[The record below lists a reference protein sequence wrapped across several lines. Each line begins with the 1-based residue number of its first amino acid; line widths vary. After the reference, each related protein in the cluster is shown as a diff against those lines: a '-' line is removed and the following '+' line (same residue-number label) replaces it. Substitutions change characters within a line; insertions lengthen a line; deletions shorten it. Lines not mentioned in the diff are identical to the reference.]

1 MGYQN
6 LDNIRL
12 IRKWLGE
19 KYGYD
24 LADGALGSIQQETAS
39 TFDPAIVQRGAKD
52 KNGVKFTNESYIQAV
67 ESGKQDFVFDGI
79 GYGIFQHTSK
89 GRKQN
94 YLNFFKGKGL
104 RINDLKGQL
113 MFFDWE
119 ITTTGYANIRKAI
132 KEHWGLDECA
142 RVFCT
147 DYERPH
153 SMQEGEAVKEQ
164 AIQKRIKYARAIRA
178 FFEAEE
184 SAKQKEEQKVEVTPP
199 MAKNGMTICLDAGHY
214 GKYNRSPKVPA
225 YYESDFTWKF
235 TNFEKAEY
243 ERLGFTVILTR
254 SDKDKDLAL
263 DKRGKMSK
271 GCDLFKSNHS
281 NACGT
286 ESVDH
291 PSIIIPTKYKGTD
304 FDGCKV
310 LGNRIGE
317 NIHKV
322 MGTKQV
328 AKVYFKDAGYDR
340 NKNGVSGD
348 DEYYGVMNGAQ
359 SVKCPRYMIVEHGF
373 HTNKA
378 NAEWLLND
386 ANVKALAISEAQVV
400 AQYLLGLQ
408 PSDTHVDNNQ
418 PIGTV
423 VYITK
428 AGDNLTK
435 IAKAYGVTV
444 DEIVALNSITNPD
457 LIGKNVKLLIPATT
471 TKITYYTVQP
481 NDSLS
486 AIAREF
492 TKAGHKVTYIEIAKA
507 NNIPFPYNLIHPGD
521 TLIIP

>member
-6 LDNIRL
+6 LDNIRF

-24 LADGALGSIQQETAS
+24 LADGALGNIQQETAS

-94 YLNFFKGKGL
+94 YLKFFKEKGL

-147 DYERPH
+147 DYERPR
-153 SMQEGEAVKEQ
+153 SMQEGEVAKEQ
-164 AIQKRIKYARAIRA
+164 AIQKRIAYARAIRA
-178 FFEAEE
+178 FFDAEE
-184 SAKQKEEQKVEVTPP
+184 KEAQKAEVVTP

-214 GKYNRSPKVPA
+214 GKYNRSPVVPA

-235 TNFEKAEY
+235 TNFEKEEY

-271 GCDLFKSNHS
+271 GAVLFKSNHS

-291 PSIIIPTKYKGTD
+291 PSIIIPVEYKGTD
-304 FDGCKV
+304 TEGCKV

-317 NIHKV
+317 NIHKT

-328 AKVYFKDAGYDR
+328 AKVYYKDAGYDR
-340 NKNGVSGD
+340 NKNGKGGD

-378 NAEWLLND
+378 NATWLLND
-386 ANVKALAISEAQVV
+386 ENIKRLAISEAQVV
-400 AQYLLGLQ
+400 AQFLLGLE
-408 PSDTHVDNNQ
+408 PSDTHVDKTE
-418 PIGTV
+418 PIGTITYV
-423 VYITK
+423 TK
-428 AGDNLTK
+428 AGDALSK

-444 DEIVALNSITNPD
+444 AEIVALNGIANPN

-471 TKITYYTVQP
+471 SKIRYYTVKHR
-481 NDSLS
+481 DTLS
-486 AIAREF
+486 AIARDY
-492 TKAGHKVTYIEIAKA
+492 TLKGHKVTYIEIAKA
-507 NNIPFPYNLIHPGD
+507 NNIPFPYRDIHPGD

>member
-6 LDNIRL
+6 IENVRYIRE
-12 IRKWLGE
+12 WLGK

-24 LADGALGSIQQETAS
+24 FADAMLANMQVETAN
-39 TFDPAIVQRGAKD
+39 TFDPATIQKGSKD
-52 KNGVKFTNESYIQAV
+52 KNGVKFTNESYIKAV
-67 ESGKQDFVFDGI
+67 ESGEHDFVDHHGW
-79 GYGIFQHTSK
+79 GLCQWTSD
-89 GRKQN
+89 GRKGN
-94 YLNFFKGKGL
+94 LKKFFGERGL
-104 RINDLKGQL
+104 HIYDLKGQL
-113 MFFDWE
+113 MFIDWE
-119 ITTTGYANIRKAI
+119 IPTTGYANVRKAI
-132 KEHWGLDECA
+132 KEHWGLDECT
-142 RVFCT
+142 RIICT
-147 DYERPH
+147 EYERPR
-153 SMQEGEAVKEQ
+153 SMQQGEAIKEQ
-164 AIQKRIKYARAIRA
+164 AIQKRIANAHAIRA
-178 FFEAEE
+178 FFDAEE
-184 SAKQKEEQKVEVTPP
+184 KAKQKEEEKVEVTP

-214 GKYNRSPKVPA
+214 KKYNQSPVVPA
-225 YYESDFTWKF
+225 YFESDFTWKF
-235 TNFEKAEY
+235 TMFEKAEY

-271 GCDLFKSNHS
+271 GAVLFKSNHS

-286 ESVDH
+286 QSVDH

-304 FDGCKV
+304 FEGCKV

-386 ANVKALAISEAQVV
+386 DNVRKLAVSEAQVV

-408 PSDTHVDNNQ
+408 PSDTSVDNKQ

-428 AGDNLTK
+428 AGDSLTK

-444 DEIVALNSITNPD
+444 PEIVALNGITNPNV
-457 LIGKNVKLLIPATT
+457 IGKNVKLLIPATT
-471 TKITYYTVQP
+471 SKITYYIIKHG
-481 NDSLS
+481 DSLS
-486 AIAREF
+486 AIARDF

-507 NNIPFPYNLIHPGD
+507 NNIPFPYNLIHEGD

>member
-6 LDNIRL
+6 LDL
-12 IRKWLGE
+12 IRKARKHWGE

-24 LADGALGSIQQETAS
+24 MADAILGNVQVETAN
-39 TFDPAIVQRGAKD
+39 TFDPRTVQRGK
-52 KNGVKFTNESYIQAV
+52 GYTNDEYLDAV
-67 ESGKQDFVFDGI
+67 YSGKVSFVNGTIGFGWYQTTSRGRQQFSWDFHASHGYRLGDFQATLELFDA
-79 GYGIFQHTSK
+79 
-89 GRKQN
+89 
-94 YLNFFKGKGL
+94 
-104 RINDLKGQL
+104 
-113 MFFDWE
+113 E
-119 ITTTGYANIRKAI
+119 IQRTGYANVRRAI
-132 KEHWGLDECA
+132 KEHWGLDECT
-142 RVFCT
+142 RIICT
-147 DYERPH
+147 EYERPR
-153 SMQEGEAVKEQ
+153 SMQQGETIKEQ
-164 AIQKRIKYARAIRA
+164 AIQKRIANAHAIRA

-184 SAKQKEEQKVEVTPP
+184 KAKQKEEQKVEVTPP

-214 GKYNRSPKVPA
+214 GKYNHSPEVPA

-322 MGTKQV
+322 MDTKQV
-328 AKVYFKDAGYDR
+328 AKVYYKDAGYDR

-444 DEIVALNSITNPD
+444 DEIVALNGITNRN

-471 TKITYYTVQP
+471 SKITYYTVKHG
-481 NDSLS
+481 DSLS
-486 AIAREF
+486 AIARDF
-492 TKAGHKVTYIEIAKA
+492 TKAGHKVTYVEIAKA
-507 NNIPFPYNLIHPGD
+507 NDIPFPYNLIHEGD